1 MKLTDAQWD
10 QMVVLVKEMY
20 GKVSNFSSERFNK
33 KSQSWTVWFSE
44 AFGNSQIT
52 FKFADNQIVWFD
64 GEGWRTN
71 IYELEYL

>member
-1 MKLTDAQWD
+1 MKLTDTQWNE
-10 QMVVLVKEMY
+10 MVELLKEMY
-20 GKVSNFSSERFNK
+20 GKISNFSSERYDK

-44 AFGNSQIT
+44 TFGTSQIT
-52 FKFADNQIVWFD
+52 FKFANDQIVWFD